1 MAVSEV
7 RGPSSGA
14 NGNWKQNS
22 GISLVDNQAWQKSER
37 LKTETLRPES
47 RKQKTEID
55 FDISTFQISAFLR

>member
-1 MAVSEV
+1 VARHPGLTETGS
-7 RGPSSGA
+7 
-14 NGNWKQNS
+14 KNS